1 MRKYFP
7 FLLIVFLLAGRREG
21 KCAEKPGIGGI
32 SFNNAI
38 PIGDDD
44 PAPYGDFQ
52 TLIVPIKRAGNLI
65 IVEAQ
70 IDTLEGNFVMDTG
83 APYLVLNT
91 TYFRDRPRFND
102 QHAAGINGESN
113 ETFTTIVHDFSIL
126 DLHYSRI
133 TADVTDL
140 SAIENGRG
148 IKILGLL
155 GNRLF
160 SHLAVTID
168 VSNNLMYIHK
178 VDKDGNIPATE
189 RVFDKPSL
197 KMPFKYLNDVIFLKG
212 SIDDKTF
219 WFVFDSGAET
229 NLLDY
234 RRSKR
239 VLSSMYIVSRTKLT
253 GIGGSSFEVLTAEFD
268 KLTLD
273 NTDFLCNRTLI
284 TDLEKIGKAYDQNVD
299 GILGYDFF
307 ARGVFTINFVKK
319 EFEMY
324 IYHNQ

>member
-1 MRKYFP
+1 MRKFSP
-7 FLLIVFLLAGRREG
+7 FLLVLFLLFAGLKGNCTG
-21 KCAEKPGIGGI
+21 KFTVGGI
-32 SFNNAI
+32 SFKNAI
-38 PIGDDD
+38 IANID

-70 IDTLEGNFVMDTG
+70 LDSLEGNFVMDTG
-83 APYLVLNT
+83 APYLVLNA
-91 TYFRDRPRFND
+91 TYFRDAPMLSD
-102 QHAAGINGESN
+102 KQASGINGDSDGCY
-113 ETFTTIVHDFSIL
+113 TTVVHNFSIL

-155 GNRLF
+155 GTRLF
-160 SHLAVTID
+160 NKFAITID
-168 VSNNLMYIHK
+168 IANNLLYIHK
-178 VDKDGNIPATE
+178 LDAQGNIPVSE
-189 RVFDKPSL
+189 LVFKEPDL

-212 SIDDKTF
+212 AVNDKTM

-234 RRSKR
+234 RRSKKS
-239 VLSSMYIVSRTKLT
+239 LSTMHILSRSKLT
-253 GIGGSSFEVLTAEFD
+253 GIGGSSFEVLYARFD
-268 KLTLD
+268 KLTVGD
-273 NTDFLCNRTLI
+273 KDFIRNRVLI
-284 TDLEKIGKAYDQNVD
+284 TNLEKMGKAYDHSVD

-307 ARGVFTINFVKK
+307 SRGIFTINFVKS
-319 EFEMY
+319 EFQMY
-324 IYHNQ
+324 IYNNQ